1 MQSEIN
7 KHWFLLFL
15 LLMLV
20 LFCFVLFELV
30 QIDTAYPKTYT
41 GKRQNDMEKEPIFV
55 GGR

>member
-1 MQSEIN
+1 
-7 KHWFLLFL
+7 
-15 LLMLV
+15 MLV